1 MERKLFYHTVLCLVL
16 IGTST
21 RFSAAEDEEKLPL
34 AFSADV
40 AATSKYIWRGQ
51 RLTDGWSLQPAGTL
65 GIGDLS
71 LNVWG
76 NLDLEAVNEGDAL
89 YLSGNPAAPPGD
101 HNGLQGHFSEVD
113 YTFSYAVPVK
123 NVSLEAGT
131 IVYTFPER
139 SASLP
144 ATVEVYSGVNFETL
158 PLSPT
163 ATLYIDVD
171 ETHKGSGSTGLYFV
185 LGATHF
191 ITFGQPRFPGLEL
204 DGTLAFVNKG
214 FGKFYYGEAQS
225 GVHDVSLTLNLPITL
240 GERLSAGAFL
250 SYAALLGDF
259 RDFQYLSART
269 LYLGKP
275 VSPATAADSV
285 FGGLSLSLEF

>member
-1 MERKLFYHTVLCLVL
+1 MERKVFYHTVLCLVL
-16 IGTST
+16 IAIST
-21 RFSAAEDEEKLPL
+21 QFSAAEDEAKIPL
-34 AFSADV
+34 SFSADL
-40 AATSKYIWRGQ
+40 AASSKYIWRGQ

-65 GIGDLS
+65 GIGDFS

-76 NLDLEAVNEGDAL
+76 NMDLEAVNEGDAL
-89 YLSGNPAAPPGD
+89 FLKGNPTAPAGD
-101 HNGLQGHFSEVD
+101 NNGLQGHFSEVD
-113 YTFSYAVPVK
+113 YTFSYAIPLK
-123 NVSLEAGT
+123 NVGLETGA

-144 ATVEVYSGVNFETL
+144 STVEIYSGINFEML
-158 PLSPT
+158 PLSPA

-171 ETHKGSGSTGLYFV
+171 ESHKGAGSTGLYFV
-185 LGATHF
+185 LGASHM
-191 ITFGQPRFPGLEL
+191 ITFGRPRFPGLEL

-214 FGKFYYGEAQS
+214 FGEFYYGASQA
-225 GVHDVSLTLNLPITL
+225 GAHDVSLTLNLPINL
-240 GERLSAGAFL
+240 GESLSAGAFL

-285 FGGLSLSLEF
+285 FGGLSLNLEF